1 MAAAPVRT
9 SGSYTTPTSGEGGSM
24 RKDDLVDYDPETGIC
39 RTTPRQLFLEL
50 TPRCN
55 LACVHCPKDYGLPHP
70 GDADMSRET
79 LEALRP
85 WLFAANSVNLNM
97 VGEPLLA
104 ARFGHALD
112 LCAVGSAAVGFNTNG
127 LLLHDAMCE
136 RIVAARVHSVVV
148 SIDGVE
154 THEAVRGVPF
164 TVVAGRLENLHRAK
178 LRAGSDL
185 PHLGIAY
192 TLMRRNLHELP
203 RALADLLPRVPID
216 YVHVQPL
223 IVFYETLRGQNVY

>member
-24 RKDDLVDYDPETGIC
+24 RKDDLVDYDPDTGVC

-70 GDADMSRET
+70 DDADMSRET

-85 WLFAANSVNLNM
+85 WLQAAHSVNLNM
-97 VGEPLLA
+97 VGEPLMA
-104 ARFGHALD
+104 EQFQHALE
-112 LCAVGSAAVGFNTNG
+112 LCAGGPAIGFNTNG
-127 LLLHDAMCE
+127 LLLDEAMCE
-136 RIVAARVHSVVV
+136 RLVAARVHTIVV
-148 SIDGVE
+148 SLDGLE
-154 THEAVRGVPF
+154 THEAVRGFPF
-164 TVVAGRLENLHRAK
+164 SVIVDRLANLHRAK

-185 PHLGIAY
+185 PNIG
-192 TLMRRNLHELP
+192 
-203 RALADLLPRVPID
+203 
-216 YVHVQPL
+216 
-223 IVFYETLRGQNVY
+223 